1 MLFKTVLGNLGRN
14 VFLSLD
20 HVGWTTFNISF
31 ANISLGK
38 LTNHIEKLIEPC
50 TKFKGAI
57 WNEKRREP
65 WSQIRIYI

>member
-14 VFLSLD
+14 VFCHSTMLGGL
-20 HVGWTTFNISF
+20 HLISVLQIF
-31 ANISLGK
+31 SLGK

-50 TKFKGAI
+50 PKFKGAV